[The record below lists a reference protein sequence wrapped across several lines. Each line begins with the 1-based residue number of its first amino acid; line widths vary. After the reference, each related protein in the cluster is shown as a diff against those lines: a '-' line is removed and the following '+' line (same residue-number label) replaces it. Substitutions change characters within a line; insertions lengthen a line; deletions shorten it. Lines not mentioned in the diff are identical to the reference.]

1 MSVSEA
7 AETPTVWPYSA
18 AMRRGS
24 GWIVG
29 LGAAVLLLV
38 AYVSTADWVAPL
50 RGSNAT
56 PEDLDTDPSK
66 VPAPPN
72 QGPGTQT
79 EPAKPVKVPLILDI
93 FFNILLIAFALILIY
108 LFFRRIQTVREARR
122 RLAEANEAADAPDDV
137 PDDLLPEHLQ
147 RTAER
152 GLARLAE
159 GDPRNAIVR
168 CWVMLED
175 TVAAAGLPRD
185 PALTSQEFTSEVLAR
200 YAVTPGGDRRP
211 RAALP
216 RGTVQR
222 ARPRREL
229 TASVPS
235 RR

>member
-1 MSVSEA
+1 M
-7 AETPTVWPYSA
+7 
-18 AMRRGS
+18 
-24 GWIVG
+24 G

-50 RGSNAT
+50 RGSNAA
-56 PEDLDTDPSK
+56 PEDLDTDPSN

-72 QGPGTQT
+72 QGSGVQTQA
-79 EPAKPVKVPLILDI
+79 AKPVKVPLWLDI
-93 FFNILLIAFALILIY
+93 FFNIMLIAFALILIY

-200 YAVTPGGDRRP
+200 YAVTPGGHRRS
-211 RAALP
+211 RSSS
-216 RGTVQR
+216 T
-222 ARPRREL
+222 ARPGSASTPSTRV

-235 RR
+235 RP